1 MGYWERVR
9 YLVVCYKS
17 SDCGLHS
24 HREQGESG
32 SEWRN
37 TLGNQ
42 LPKLLSCF
50 HFVAS
55 KGNGSLMGTQSRK
68 IKFEST
74 LRRLI
79 VKEAKD
85 GKPDLNFKDLEAKIR
100 DMFNVSPKCRLVLT
114 YVDQDNDV
122 VTMGN
127 DSDLHDAC
135 IVQRIDPLRLEV
147 DVKPFELDS
156 KEVTEPD
163 SRSILDSV
171 EKPLGC
177 SELSETVKKPTGCV
191 KTAAFSEPP
200 LLKVQEAPRPFQNG
214 LHCVSC
220 GFVHVSQPLSRFR
233 KNGNK
238 VCLGC
243 GDNQRVEKLV
253 HSQRRHD
260 DRVPLKGKMA
270 RQYNFQSGTLKPHH
284 SSKAKVCK
292 HYFPGHKHVPCLNLN
307 SNCQHGYKM
316 LDSRFVHH
324 LNFPDGGEIIMGK
337 KFTKSWRLRNS
348 GILPWPSAT
357 QLVYAGGDVLGSQKA
372 YALEIPKSGLLLGAE
387 IDVSVD
393 LVTPD
398 RPGRFV
404 SYWRLMAPTGQKFG
418 QKIWVIIQVIS
429 KPEQLNQIGDFESE
443 QGQRMK
449 ELSQLSTPSS
459 SKCEPS
465 AVELQKEI
473 KVIEEHVLPAKF
485 ASKCIKG
492 LTEKTSHDEA
502 EDFLLL
508 STIHDTA
515 LSSMA
520 IDACNSIED
529 SVLSDADDHAMDV
542 RFVKSGVGGFSLIKR
557 SSKEARIG
565 EKLLEG
571 TTTSTESAHEEGRE
585 VFEHYESSDCQEDII
600 LGMLN
605 SMGFTQRS
613 LNLELLRKNKNDM
626 QGIVDDLVVASE
638 WDNILNDLEEMNE
651 TSVAT
656 QRRL

>member
-1 MGYWERVR
+1 MG
-9 YLVVCYKS
+9 
-17 SDCGLHS
+17 
-24 HREQGESG
+24 
-32 SEWRN
+32 
-37 TLGNQ
+37 
-42 LPKLLSCF
+42 
-50 HFVAS
+50 A
-55 KGNGSLMGTQSRK
+55 QSRK
-68 IKFEST
+68 VLLFVRLHGNVHTPFSFLCRVFIIKFEST
-74 LRRLI
+74 LRRLT

-100 DMFNVSPKCRLVLT
+100 DIFNVSPKCRLVLT

-135 IVQRIDPLRLEV
+135 IVQRIDPLCLEAA
-147 DVKPFELDS
+147 
-156 KEVTEPD
+156 
-163 SRSILDSV
+163 
-171 EKPLGC
+171 
-177 SELSETVKKPTGCV
+177 V

-243 GDNQRVEKLV
+243 GDNQRVEMLV

-260 DRVPLKGKMA
+260 DRVPLKGKTA

-284 SSKAKVCK
+284 SLKAKVCK
-292 HYFPGHKHVPCLNLN
+292 RYFPGHKHVPCLNLN

-316 LDSRFVHH
+316 LDSCFVQH
-324 LNFPDGGEIIMGK
+324 LMVGRLLWGK
-337 KFTKSWRLRNS
+337 SSQNLWRLRNS

-357 QLVYAGGDVLGSQKA
+357 QLVYAGGDVLGSQKD

-398 RPGRFV
+398 WPGRFV

-429 KPEQLNQIGDFESE
+429 KAQVVEPNRCFESE
-443 QGQRMK
+443 QGQRME
-449 ELSQLSTPSS
+449 ELSQLSAPSS
-459 SKCEPS
+459 SKCDPS

-485 ASKCIKG
+485 ASKCTK
-492 LTEKTSHDEA
+492 
-502 EDFLLL
+502 
-508 STIHDTA
+508 
-515 LSSMA
+515 
-520 IDACNSIED
+520 DACNSIEE

-542 RFVKSGVGGFSLIKR
+542 KFVKSGVSGFSLMER
-557 SSKEARIG
+557 SSKEARNG

-571 TTTSTESAHEEGRE
+571 TTTSTESAHEEWRE
-585 VFEHYESSDCQEDII
+585 IFEHYESSDC
-600 LGMLN
+600 LG
-605 SMGFTQRS
+605 
-613 LNLELLRKNKNDM
+613 
-626 QGIVDDLVVASE
+626 
-638 WDNILNDLEEMNE
+638 
-651 TSVAT
+651 
-656 QRRL
+656 